1 MVKINTKCIYQ
12 FYKDQLTAYYY
23 DYNKS
28 IINLLKKIWNQ
39 LIIKPNPTGGGGAES
54 KFALQ

>member
-39 LIIKPNPTGGGGAES
+39 LIIKPNPTGGGGES